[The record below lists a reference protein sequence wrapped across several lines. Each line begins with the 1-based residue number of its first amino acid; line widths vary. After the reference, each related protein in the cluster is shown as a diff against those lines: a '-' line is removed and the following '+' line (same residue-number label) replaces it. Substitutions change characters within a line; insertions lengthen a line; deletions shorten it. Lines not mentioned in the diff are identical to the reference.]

1 MSNINVGRVIS
12 GGLVAGVVY
21 NIGEAVLNLVV
32 LKDAADQMAKKFH
45 LDLASGDFI
54 MKATVMMFVIGMVN
68 VFLYAAIR
76 PRFGAGPK
84 TAVIAGLAI
93 WFLAFV
99 YLAMMSAWMGL
110 FEMSPALIGLAWELP
125 EAILASLAGAWVYK
139 EE

>member
-76 PRFGAGPK
+76 PRF
-84 TAVIAGLAI
+84 TCD
-93 WFLAFV
+93 
-99 YLAMMSAWMGL
+99 AMC
-110 FEMSPALIGLAWELP
+110 
-125 EAILASLAGAWVYK
+125 
-139 EE
+139 